1 MKNTIQNN
9 FRFLFAGGGTGGH
22 LFPALSI
29 AESLKNINSNFDIR
43 FVGTKN
49 KIEAKVVPTKGYKFY
64 SIWIS
69 GFHRKFTIENLLFP
83 FKLIFSLLQSFILLK
98 NFKPNVV
105 VGTGGFV
112 CGPILYVAEKIGI
125 PTVIH
130 ESNSYPGVTTK
141 LLASNASLTLLGFE
155 TTKKYLSKKSKCE
168 FVGTPTREIGTIEK
182 KLAVK
187 FFSFDGRKKVLL
199 VFGGSLGATSIN
211 NAIEKNL
218 KILKETGM
226 QIIWQTGK
234 SDFENFK
241 KYENKQIRV
250 LPFINEMN
258 MAFSAADIIVCRSGA
273 MSVSEVLKAQKKAIF
288 VPYPFAAANH
298 QQMNA
303 EEAVKY
309 SVSEIISDDEI
320 QNKLIEKIKMLLS
333 KKETTK
339 NVFKKNDVSKIIAKK
354 IIQLANGKN

>member
-1 MKNTIQNN
+1 M
-9 FRFLFAGGGTGGH
+9 
-22 LFPALSI
+22 
-29 AESLKNINSNFDIR
+29 
-43 FVGTKN
+43 
-49 KIEAKVVPTKGYKFY
+49 
-64 SIWIS
+64 
-69 GFHRKFTIENLLFP
+69 
-83 FKLIFSLLQSFILLK
+83 
-98 NFKPNVV
+98 
-105 VGTGGFV
+105 
-112 CGPILYVAEKIGI
+112 
-125 PTVIH
+125 
-130 ESNSYPGVTTK
+130 
-141 LLASNASLTLLGFE
+141 
-155 TTKKYLSKKSKCE
+155 
-168 FVGTPTREIGTIEK
+168 
-182 KLAVK
+182 
-187 FFSFDGRKKVLL
+187 
-199 VFGGSLGATSIN
+199 GATSIN

-339 NVFKKNDVSKIIAKK
+339 NVFKKTMFQK
-354 IIQLANGKN
+354 